1 MEGKAKVTA
10 CKEQDPAGPYGENF
24 KSDPTDT
31 LFSEMSTP
39 LMRIH
44 AA

>member
-1 MEGKAKVTA
+1 MEGKAEVTVQGA
-10 CKEQDPAGPYGENF
+10 GPAGPYRENF
-24 KSDPTDT
+24 KSDPTGT
-31 LFSEMSTP
+31 LLNEMSKP